1 MNFIKKANLE
11 DAQKLT
17 KLSIDAFL
25 PAHGHSSPKTD
36 MDSYVKANFGLENI
50 VKELSNQN
58 FLYYLIHHQKK
69 LAGFSKIIFNNT
81 NEYIQRKNIT
91 KMERLY
97 LLEEF
102 YGKNLGKELM
112 IFNSELAKK
121 NNQSGIWIEVW
132 TENLR
137 AIKFYKKIGFKTV
150 GSSRFKISETH
161 SNPNYIM
168 YLEF

>member
-11 DAQKLT
+11 DAQKLS

-25 PAHGHSSPKTD
+25 PAHGHSSPKAD
-36 MDSYVKANFGLENI
+36 MDSYVKANFSLENI
-50 VKELSNQN
+50 ERELSNQN
-58 FLYYLIHHQKK
+58 FLYYFIHHQKK
-69 LAGFSKIIFNNT
+69 LAGFSKVIFNID
-81 NEYIQRKNIT
+81 NEHIQEKNIT

-102 YGKNLGKELM
+102 YRKNLGKELM
-112 IFNSELAKK
+112 TFNSELAKK
-121 NNQSGIWIEVW
+121 NNQNGIWIEVW
-132 TENLR
+132 TENAR
-137 AIKFYKKIGFKTV
+137 AIKFYKKMGFKIV